1 VCSKAFSPIHPPD
14 ALDTLPRSAY
24 IGPIDPATVPRALNE
39 PTAEEKRITKAR
51 ATLPHPRSVLNL
63 LEIEVR
69 TITQVKGIS
78 RLNLFLQKLA
88 KSMLSEPAWA
98 YYRSGGDD
106 EIS

>member
-1 VCSKAFSPIHPPD
+1 MPIHPPD
-14 ALDTLPRSAY
+14 ALDMLPRSTY

-39 PTAEEKRITKAR
+39 PTAEENRITKAR
-51 ATLPHPRSVLNL
+51 AALPHPRSALNL

-69 TITQVKGIS
+69 TIIGQRDIMTEPV
-78 RLNLFLQKLA
+78 LEKLA
-88 KSMLSEPAWA
+88 RSVLSEPAWA